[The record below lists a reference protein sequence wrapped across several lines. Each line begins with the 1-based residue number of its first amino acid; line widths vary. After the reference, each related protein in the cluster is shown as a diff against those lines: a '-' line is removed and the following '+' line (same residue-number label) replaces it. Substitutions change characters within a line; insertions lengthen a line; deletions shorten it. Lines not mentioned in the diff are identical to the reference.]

1 MGKSR
6 ISINTPEGTKVLEGA
21 LRNALDSGRRIG
33 DIDLPREGIVL
44 PAVGGS
50 DRAPENTTLSSMD
63 WRKFCDELLPGTVVV
78 VLSKEA
84 PRRLGGGCPISRH
97 LCSIG

>member
-6 ISINTPEGTKVLEGA
+6 ISVNTPEGTKVLEGA

-50 DRAPENTTLSSMD
+50 DRAPENTTLFGMD
-63 WRKFCDELLPGTVVV
+63 WRKFCDELLSGMFVV

-84 PRRLGGGCPISRH
+84 RRLGGGCPISRH
-97 LCSIG
+97 FAR